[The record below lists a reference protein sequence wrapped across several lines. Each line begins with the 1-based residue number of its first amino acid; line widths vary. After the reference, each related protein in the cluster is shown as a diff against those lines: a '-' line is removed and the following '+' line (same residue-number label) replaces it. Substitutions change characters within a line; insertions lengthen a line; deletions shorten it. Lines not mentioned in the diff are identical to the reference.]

1 MSKECESQS
10 ELIKKIEEIADME
23 YDKIKY
29 IVSEEEQYPVES
41 KSLEVILY
49 DLEYNDF
56 TVVPF

>member
-1 MSKECESQS
+1 MSEECKSQAK
-10 ELIKKIEEIADME
+10 LIEKIEEIADMD

-49 DLEYNDF
+49 DLENGF
-56 TVVPF
+56 TVSPF